1 MLPIFQQPS
10 ETVIANA
17 LRGDAARDPLIF
29 LPSEAEKDILRG
41 VACGPFLLVP
51 SEAEKERSPSEV
63 KNGRNGLTHWPSEAV
78 VQNTW

>member
-17 LRGDAARDPLIF
+17 LRGDAGRGPLIF
-29 LPSEAEKDILRG
+29 LPSEAEKDTLRDVG
-41 VACGPFLLVP
+41 CGPFLPMP

-63 KNGRNGLTHWPSEAV
+63 KNGRTDFTHWPSEAV
-78 VQNTW
+78 VQNT